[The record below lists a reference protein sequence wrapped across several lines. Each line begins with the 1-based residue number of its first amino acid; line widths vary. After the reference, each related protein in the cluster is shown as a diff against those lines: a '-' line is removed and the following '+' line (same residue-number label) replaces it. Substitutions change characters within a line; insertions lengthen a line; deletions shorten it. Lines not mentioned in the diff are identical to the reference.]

1 MSAAPSDKSHGHRR
15 FRPTRQ
21 EGSGR
26 PLSASPG
33 DRRSWDSAYQPSPT
47 GDQVTNRRPNS
58 ASVVES
64 SSRFWYSTTEEDAGD
79 DTKSNP
85 PDADSDRPEEGDSDS
100 NYDND
105 KQIRVTEV
113 DEDED
118 NDVNIE
124 SGGSYGAL
132 VGTRTG
138 GRSQPRQ
145 VLTTATFALHGLTIW
160 RLRWRP
166 APATGDG

>member
-1 MSAAPSDKSHGHRR
+1 MPGRLPTAASSDSGGEKAVATYVEGKGRPLSAAPSSSRTPPAV
-15 FRPTRQ
+15 RPTRQ

-26 PLSASPG
+26 PLSASPVIAVRG
-33 DRRSWDSAYQPSPT
+33 TLHINPRLRGW
-47 GDQVTNRRPNS
+47 VTNRRPNS

-79 DTKSNP
+79 DTDSNR
-85 PDADSDRPEEGDSDS
+85 PDADSNRPEEGDSDS

-132 VGTRTG
+132 VGTTG
-138 GRSQPRQ
+138 GAVSP
-145 VLTTATFALHGLTIW
+145 VKF
-160 RLRWRP
+160 
-166 APATGDG
+166 